1 MPPRGAQ
8 ALIRERTRLAVVNRR
23 VFPYLALVTLVSGLL
38 AGVVVT
44 IIAPED
50 FRTLEDGIWWAIVTL
65 GTVGYGDIVP
75 TTTWGRVIGSVV
87 IVFGITFISFLTAT
101 VTSLFV
107 AAEQREARERERQR
121 AEAADVEMRQLLV
134 RVDER
139 LAAIEAKLG
148 RGA

>member
-1 MPPRGAQ
+1 
-8 ALIRERTRLAVVNRR
+8 
-23 VFPYLALVTLVSGLL
+23 
-38 AGVVVT
+38 
-44 IIAPED
+44 
-50 FRTLEDGIWWAIVTL
+50 
-65 GTVGYGDIVP
+65 
-75 TTTWGRVIGSVV
+75 
-87 IVFGITFISFLTAT
+87 

-121 AEAADVEMRQLLV
+121 AEAADIEVRQLLV